1 MIKRITSNQSAIKL
15 HAGKQKPK
23 NGLPDFLAFHREEL
37 SSLPKALENPGIFSN
52 ILITGPGLESNLT
65 LLQEYISSLKKNIKV
80 ICDPHPGFLT
90 LAGFPGNTEYRPGK
104 MAEADGG
111 YLLLP
116 MRALTEDSNLYFLV
130 KEVLQTGKIDF
141 LTLPE
146 MTGSKEMNRFHPS
159 VDTRFRLIL
168 AGEEGEVDF
177 ISGIDPDFYDSF
189 SFKIH
194 LPYEAVM
201 KTKKNL
207 QLFGGLIHSW
217 EKPGYPEFDSSAVDT
232 LLEIGL
238 RWNDSRTRLSLSFA
252 ELRTFVGEL
261 LVLYRKEKKPITRI
275 QVESAI
281 ESVEKRIAVY
291 KRRYLESVREGLN
304 TIQLKGKKTGRINGL
319 SVILLHSSLA
329 DFGQVN
335 QVSARVA
342 LGSGNFINIERE
354 VNLSGDLHDK
364 GVFILQSYIKGMF
377 SHIQSFGLDASILF
391 EQNYSPIDGDS
402 ASCAELL
409 AILSALAGL
418 EIPCNIAVTGAL
430 SQYGEILPVG
440 SVNTKISAWY
450 EIIQIVG
457 NSRDKYSVYIPTANL
472 RDLNLPSPI
481 RKAMDKGKFQIFT
494 CSHVEELIPEVFGI
508 QAGKFGK
515 NGKYPPGSLFHLIE
529 ERIDRKKEEEHI

>member
-1 MIKRITSNQSAIKL
+1 M
-15 HAGKQKPK
+15 
-23 NGLPDFLAFHREEL
+23 
-37 SSLPKALENPGIFSN
+37 
-52 ILITGPGLESNLT
+52 
-65 LLQEYISSLKKNIKV
+65 
-80 ICDPHPGFLT
+80 
-90 LAGFPGNTEYRPGK
+90 
-104 MAEADGG
+104 
-111 YLLLP
+111 
-116 MRALTEDSNLYFLV
+116 
-130 KEVLQTGKIDF
+130 
-141 LTLPE
+141 
-146 MTGSKEMNRFHPS
+146 
-159 VDTRFRLIL
+159 
-168 AGEEGEVDF
+168 
-177 ISGIDPDFYDSF
+177 
-189 SFKIH
+189 
-194 LPYEAVM
+194 
-201 KTKKNL
+201 
-207 QLFGGLIHSW
+207 
-217 EKPGYPEFDSSAVDT
+217 
-232 LLEIGL
+232 
-238 RWNDSRTRLSLSFA
+238 
-252 ELRTFVGEL
+252 
-261 LVLYRKEKKPITRI
+261 
-275 QVESAI
+275 
-281 ESVEKRIAVY
+281 
-291 KRRYLESVREGLN
+291 N

-508 QAGKFGK
+508 PAGKFGK

>member
-15 HAGKQKPK
+15 HAGKQKPE

-37 SSLPKALENPGIFSN
+37 SSLPRALENPGIFSN

-159 VDTRFRLIL
+159 VNTRFRLIL

-217 EKPGYPEFDSSAVDT
+217 ENRDIRASILPPWTRYSKSDLDGTTAERDFPYPSRNLGPLWANFSSYT
-232 LLEIGL
+232 KG
-238 RWNDSRTRLSLSFA
+238 
-252 ELRTFVGEL
+252 
-261 LVLYRKEKKPITRI
+261 KKPITRN
-275 QVESAI
+275 QVESAV

-291 KRRYLESVREGLN
+291 KRRYLESVREGLI

-319 SVILLHSSLA
+319 SVILLHSSLS

-409 AILSALAGL
+409 AILSALGGL

-440 SVNTKISAWY
+440 SVNTKIVAWY
-450 EIIQIVG
+450 EVTQIVG
-457 NSRDKYSVYIPTANL
+457 NSKDKYTVYIPTANL
-472 RDLNLPSPI
+472 RDLNLPSSI
-481 RKAMDKGKFQIFT
+481 RRAMDKGKFQIFT

-508 QAGKFGK
+508 PAGKFGK
-515 NGKYPPGSLFHLIE
+515 NGKYPQGSLFHLIE
-529 ERIDRKKEEEHI
+529 ERIDRKKEEEHE

>member
-1 MIKRITSNQSAIKL
+1 MIKRITSAQAEIKL

-37 SSLPKALENPGIFSN
+37 SSLPRALDNPGIFSN
-52 ILITGPGLESNLT
+52 ILLTGPGLESNLT
-65 LLQEYISSLKKNIKV
+65 LLQEYIAGLKKNSKV
-80 ICDPHPGFLT
+80 VCDPHPGFLT
-90 LAGFPGNTEYRPGK
+90 LAGFPGNSEYRPGT

-111 YLLLP
+111 FLLLP
-116 MRALTEDSNLYFLV
+116 MRALTEDPNLYFLL
-130 KEVLQTGKIDF
+130 KGVLQTGRIDF

-159 VDTRFRLIL
+159 VNTRFRLIL

-177 ISGIDPDFYDSF
+177 ISGVDPDFYDYF

-201 KTKKNL
+201 KSKKNL
-207 QLFGGLIHSW
+207 QLFGGLIRSW
-217 EKPGYPEFDSSAVDT
+217 EKPGYPLFDSSAVDA
-232 LLEIGL
+232 LLEIAL
-238 RWNDSRTRLSLSFA
+238 RWNDSKTKLSLSFA

-261 LVLYRKEKKPITRI
+261 LVLFKKGKTISRA
-275 QVESAI
+275 QVEAAPELI
-281 ESVEKRIAVY
+281 EKRVAVH
-291 KRRYLESVREGLN
+291 KRRYLESVREGL
-304 TIQLKGKKTGRINGL
+304 TAIQLKGKKTGRINGL
-319 SVILLHSSLA
+319 SVILLHSSLS

-409 AILSALAGL
+409 AILSALSGL

-440 SVNTKISAWY
+440 SVNTKIAAWY
-450 EIIQIVG
+450 EVIRIAG
-457 NSRDKYSVYIPTANL
+457 SPKDKYKVFLPSANL
-472 RDLNLPSPI
+472 RDLNLPAPI
-481 RKAMDKGKFQIFT
+481 RKAMDKGKFQVFT

-508 QAGKFGK
+508 PAGKFGK
-515 NGKYPPGSLFHLIE
+515 NGKYPIGSLFHLIE
-529 ERIDRKKEEEHI
+529 ERIDRKKEEEHE